1 MLAVLGGT
9 GFLIQSGF
17 LRHARDD
24 QTHKTTHQVIPSLAH
39 PNPPKPLRLLARSA
53 ETPSLQELHSHN
65 LPTGHF
71 TVTIS
76 RQVVMSRPNTMREMI
91 ETSHQVIPSLARPNP
106 PKPLRLLA
114 RSAETPSLQDTSGE
128 CGAAEGRGRGRC
140 THCVSMAQMPMAQ
153 MPEHAHTDCL
163 RHHVFVWVR
172 FLIFG
177 GGWCGQI
184 SDSGPFLIGIFL
196 FGHGER
202 RRRYRIS

>member
-1 MLAVLGGT
+1 MGVWGWAVPDFLTIFLMLAVLGGT

-24 QTHKTTHQVIPSLAH
+24 QTHK
-39 PNPPKPLRLLARSA
+39 
-53 ETPSLQELHSHN
+53 
-65 LPTGHF
+65 
-71 TVTIS
+71 
-76 RQVVMSRPNTMREMI
+76 
-91 ETSHQVIPSLARPNP
+91 TSHQVIPSLARPNP